1 MPSACNRFQLELLQS
16 IDPESLYL
24 RSSELYLSFLQLARE
39 IINRYTIVSLL
50 QRELN
55 AVCGAEGKLK
65 GMAVNSPDEMAPI
78 PAPVPA

>member
-39 IINRYTIVSLL
+39 IHQPLYHC
-50 QRELN
+50 QP
-55 AVCGAEGKLK
+55 AAEGTERGLRR
-65 GMAVNSPDEMAPI
+65 GRQIERYGGQ
-78 PAPVPA
+78 